1 MIFEICSRWE
11 FCREIARS
19 NEKEKV
25 EYEWSEEDFKI
36 FEKKKEMNWIEDM
49 KDIRRIL
56 TRSTRK
62 KEKIRK
68 LINSWLHVE
77 MLNIDA

>member
-1 MIFEICSRWE
+1 LVFDICLRWE
-11 FCREIARS
+11 FCREIARL
-19 NEKEKV
+19 NEKERV
-25 EYEWSEEDFKI
+25 EYEWSERGFKI
-36 FEKKKEMNWIEDM
+36 FEKKKEMRGIEDM

-56 TRSTRK
+56 TRSKTK

-68 LINSWLHVE
+68 LRNSRLHVE